1 MHLLQL
7 SLCFLLL
14 FWAGENPIG
23 RVVDP
28 IQPVHSSFSNDNFPV
43 PAGIPNMLFYL
54 QRDPDANTVV
64 YQLNLTEQGALN
76 EAEPVKAFWIRYGEK
91 GQQKELNYIHRK
103 LAYGLH
109 FKRLGPERH
118 EFRFVSHDN
127 IRFELTKG
135 KDGNFKVNCSIFDK
149 PANLKKMYVRIEGGT
164 FWVPNVRYVDFTGI
178 EEATGK
184 EVTRR
189 YIP

>member
-1 MHLLQL
+1 M
-7 SLCFLLL
+7 L
-14 FWAGENPIG
+14 FWIDAGRNPE
-23 RVVDP
+23 RRHTALNEP
-28 IQPVHSSFSNDNFPV
+28 ILLNNDKTSFPV

-76 EAEPVKAFWIRYGEK
+76 EAEPVKAFWIRYEEK

-103 LAYGLH
+103 FAYGLH

-118 EFRFVSHDN
+118 EFRFVSHDT

-149 PANLKKMYVRIEGGT
+149 SAYLKKMYVRIEGGS
-164 FWVPNVRYVDFTGI
+164 FWAPNVRYVDFTGI
-178 EEATGK
+178 DEATGK
-184 EVTRR
+184 EITRR